1 MLLKRQGVFLVFFV
15 LFMVCLCLPAFVVPL
30 SEEQKAEHVEVNSER
45 AASAT
50 FTSIFGN
57 NLYIALVALVPLF
70 GVGFMSF
77 VLFNT
82 GVVAAS
88 YPLGVLNIVGN
99 PFAWVEVAVY
109 AFACTCAYFA
119 LQFMC
124 RKDWV
129 GMRAEFKR
137 GVCWSTL
144 ILVAAAFVEYLLI
157 TGSVV

>member
-1 MLLKRQGVFLVFFV
+1 MM
-15 LFMVCLCLPAFVVPL
+15 FMVCLCLPAFVVPL
-30 SEEQKAEHVEVNSER
+30 SEDQKAGNVEVNSER

-57 NLYIALVALVPLF
+57 NMYIALLALIPLA
-70 GVGFMSF
+70 GVGFLSF
-77 VLFNT
+77 ALFNT
-82 GVVAAS
+82 GVIAAS

-99 PFAWVEVAVY
+99 PFAWIEVAVY

-119 LQFMC
+119 LLSIC
-124 RKDWV
+124 KKDWA

-144 ILVAAAFVEYLLI
+144 ILVVSAFVEYLLI
-157 TGSVV
+157 SGMSV

>member
-1 MLLKRQGVFLVFFV
+1 LLKRKVVFGIFFV
-15 LFMVCLCLPAFVVPL
+15 MFMVCLCLPAFIVPL
-30 SEEQKAEHVEVNSER
+30 SEEQKAGNVGVNSER

-57 NLYIALVALVPLF
+57 NLYIALLALIPLA

-82 GVVAAS
+82 GVIAAS
-88 YPLGVLNIVGN
+88 YPLGVLNVLSN

-119 LQFMC
+119 LQAIIK
-124 RKDWV
+124 KDWA
-129 GMRAEFKR
+129 GMKGEFKR
-137 GVCWSTL
+137 GVCWSAL
-144 ILVAAAFVEYLLI
+144 ILVIAAFVEYLLI
-157 TGSVV
+157 AGGI